1 MKLLDVISTD
11 AVGHNPTTVAVF
23 PGRFQPFHRGHAMVF
38 EYLQHQY
45 GDHAYIA
52 TSNAVGPNSP
62 FSFDEKKELAAAAG
76 VDANRI
82 VYTRRPYQPRELLQ
96 YYQAGQDRVVMAL
109 SYKDHDRF
117 KFTAGSYFQPWHEDT
132 AMLPFNQHA
141 YIMAVPTVDFMVGG
155 QALRSATAIRNFY
168 AIATDSQRW
177 HIIKDLYGHRDP
189 KIKHLFDRKLA
200 I

>member
-38 EYLQHQY
+38 EYLQHHY

-62 FSFDEKKELAAAAG
+62 FSFDEKRELAVAAG

-82 VYTRRPYQPRELLQ
+82 VYTRKPYQPHELLQ
-96 YYQAGQDRVVMAL
+96 YYQ
-109 SYKDHDRF
+109 
-117 KFTAGSYFQPWHEDT
+117 
-132 AMLPFNQHA
+132 A

-168 AIATDSQRW
+168 AIATDIQRW

-189 KIKHLFDRKLA
+189 NIKQLFDRKLA